1 MTRFTSKS
9 ASDLVSMIYNDSG
22 DTFSTQPVTARF
34 ETYKLLNQLL
44 NSHRKVIRAMGSDF
58 IRIIDSLAATERDP
72 RNLMLVFTMIEV
84 ILNEWDQEAITETSE
99 ELYETLQRYFP
110 ISFRPKPN
118 DPVTITAN
126 DLILKLRGCF
136 AAYSGFAP
144 SLFPDLIQR
153 LDDPNRLNAKVNYL

>member
-1 MTRFTSKS
+1 MTRFTSTS
-9 ASDLVSMIYNDSG
+9 ASDLVSMIYNDFG
-22 DTFSTQPVTARF
+22 DNFSTQPVTARF

-44 NSHRKVIRAMGSDF
+44 NSHRKVIKKMGTDF

-72 RNLMLVFTMIEV
+72 RNLMLVFTMIEIV
-84 ILNEWDQEAITETSE
+84 LNEWDEGSITETSG

-126 DLILKLRGCF
+126 DLILRLRACF
-136 AAYSGFAP
+136 AAYGGFAP
-144 SLFPDLIQR
+144 SLFPNLIQR
-153 LDDPNRLNAKVNYL
+153 LDDPNRLNAKVSI

>member
-1 MTRFTSKS
+1 MS
-9 ASDLVSMIYNDSG
+9 VIYNDAG
-22 DTFSTQPVTARF
+22 ETFGTQPVTTRF
-34 ETYKLLNQLL
+34 EAYKLLNQLL
-44 NSHRKVIRAMGSDF
+44 NSHRKVVREMGVDF
-58 IRIIDSLAATERDP
+58 IRIVDSLAATERDP

-84 ILNEWDQEAITETSE
+84 ILNEWEPADIKETGD

-126 DLILKLRGCF
+126 DLIFKLRGCF

-153 LDDPNRLNAKVNYL
+153 LDDPNRLNAKVSLFPIC